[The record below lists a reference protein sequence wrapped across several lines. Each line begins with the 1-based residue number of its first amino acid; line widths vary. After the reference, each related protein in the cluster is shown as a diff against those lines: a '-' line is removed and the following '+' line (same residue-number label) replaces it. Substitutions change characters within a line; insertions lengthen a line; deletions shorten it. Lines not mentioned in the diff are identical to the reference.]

1 MNYRLSAHAREELD
15 RRQISLAM
23 LEDVLS
29 QPEQKVP
36 GHEGILCYQ
45 SRVTIGGK
53 PYLLR
58 VMVNEITDPL
68 TVVTIYRTSK
78 IAKYWN
84 TL

>member
-1 MNYRLSAHAREELD
+1 MNFRLSAHARKELD
-15 RRQISLAM
+15 RRQISLAL

-29 QPEQKVP
+29 HPEQKVP
-36 GHEGILCYQ
+36 GHEEILCYQ

-58 VMVNEITDPL
+58 VMVNETTEPL

-78 IAKYWN
+78 ITKYWS